1 MLNEHKKTENHKFG
15 ISIYV
20 PAVHGAMSSKVLEE
34 METVSSG
41 KRRPATKKVRITDA
55 HQAGKAGRQS
65 AWRLIVVTIATNPAT
80 LSTIEATF
88 DDSDDQ
94 MGVLLPDERCRAQE
108 PARHSK
114 HRTMHIKSTPT
125 ETLPITSSQPF
136 ESLRSSTVA

>member
-15 ISIYV
+15 ISIDV

-65 AWRLIVVTIATNPAT
+65 AWRIIVVTTATNPAT
-80 LSTIEATF
+80 LSNIETTF

-94 MGVLLPDERCRAQE
+94 MGVLLPDERCCA
-108 PARHSK
+108 
-114 HRTMHIKSTPT
+114 
-125 ETLPITSSQPF
+125 
-136 ESLRSSTVA
+136 LRSQRTTQNIERYT